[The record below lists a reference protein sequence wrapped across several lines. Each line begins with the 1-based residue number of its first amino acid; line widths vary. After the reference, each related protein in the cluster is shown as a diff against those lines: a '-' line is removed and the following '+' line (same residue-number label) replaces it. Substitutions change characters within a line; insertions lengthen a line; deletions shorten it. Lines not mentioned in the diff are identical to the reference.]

1 VLQQK
6 TQKTQAENHR
16 ITTTESPL
24 QQKTVNPKP
33 PNHHHPENQ
42 KTQPA
47 KPKPKPKINRKPRKP
62 KPKITESPPSHH
74 RITESRLQQPS
85 HRINHHHAEIGKPSH
100 RINHHHAEER
110 RNPRRFS
117 LQPKPTPFLPST
129 ETHVV
134 PPFNRNP
141 RRSSLRQKPTPFR
154 ATTAFP
160 TGKPTP
166 FRWGNPKRRKEKRR
180 RERKSWMKM
189 RGKRKNKVYIVG
201 GEIIF

>member
-6 TQKTQAENHR
+6 TQKTQAKNHR

-47 KPKPKPKINRKPRKP
+47 KPKPKPKINRKP

-74 RITESRLQQPS
+74 RITESPLQQPS

-110 RNPRRFS
+110 HPRRFS

-129 ETHVV
+129 ETHAVSCNHRV
-134 PPFNRNP
+134 SNQQAHAV
-141 RRSSLRQKPTPFR
+141 SV
-154 ATTAFP
+154 
-160 TGKPTP
+160 GKSKEKKGKEKKREKKLDENERKKKKQSIYS
-166 FRWGNPKRRKEKRR
+166 RWGNYFLIR
-180 RERKSWMKM
+180 
-189 RGKRKNKVYIVG
+189 
-201 GEIIF
+201 